1 MTATNGRLLLH
12 ASLIFLFLA
21 ATDNAAGK
29 LGLSED
35 IAIGSIVITELMP
48 NVSDKDVDWIELLN
62 VTDTDIDLKGCSLT
76 DTNNDKVL
84 IEQALTIPAG
94 KYAILASGISDEN
107 NTPPALSK
115 PALLYS
121 AESFHLD
128 NHTDQVILACSERVI
143 DEVSYK
149 QYQPGPA
156 SPSRGWQLEPNSLNA
171 TANDETDKWCYTVL
185 SDDFIYGVDRAATPG
200 AENPMCV
207 EVSLPYVH
215 INDQR
220 AQSLT
225 LLFDEHEVPTLESI
239 VEALFRPTI
248 VAGITQAGDGG
259 GFARILVST
268 ANSANEWEQSLTE
281 QYYDPIARKYI
292 AALVKIE
299 PRLSH
304 ENAVWSYMFAI
315 GVGMTMMAK
324 TGRAGRLSGGLCDD
338 GDADMM
344 LSKIVPFICAGIR
357 ALTD

>member
-1 MTATNGRLLLH
+1 MQQAVQNKGDISANGAVQESRY
-12 ASLIFLFLA
+12 
-21 ATDNAAGK
+21 
-29 LGLSED
+29 
-35 IAIGSIVITELMP
+35 
-48 NVSDKDVDWIELLN
+48 
-62 VTDTDIDLKGCSLT
+62 DTI
-76 DTNNDKVL
+76 
-84 IEQALTIPAG
+84 
-94 KYAILASGISDEN
+94 
-107 NTPPALSK
+107 
-115 PALLYS
+115 
-121 AESFHLD
+121 
-128 NHTDQVILACSERVI
+128 
-143 DEVSYK
+143 
-149 QYQPGPA
+149 
-156 SPSRGWQLEPNSLNA
+156 LNA
-171 TANDETDKWCYTVL
+171 SEIVFAHSGYKGATMREIAEHA
-185 SDDFIYGVDRAATPG
+185 GVAQGLIHYHFKTKEDLFEAMVAHRSG
-200 AENPMCV
+200 
-207 EVSLPYVH
+207 H